1 MTAQAA
7 TLSGGTVRARGGV
20 ISTLRRLQRG
30 WLTLAAAVI
39 LLGFVLMAIF
49 APVIA
54 PYNPLE
60 MHFDDRFAPPSAQYW
75 FGTDESGRDIFSRVV
90 DGSRITMSVGFGS
103 IILSLLIG
111 LPLGLVAGF
120 AGGRVDSVI
129 MRILDGLFAFPII
142 ILALALVAAFGA
154 SITNLILA
162 IGILLSPRV
171 ARISRSTVLVQEQRD
186 YVLAARSIGS
196 PNNRILFR
204 TILPNCLSPIIV
216 DASLSIA
223 IAIKVEASLSF
234 LGLGVQVPYASWGSL
249 LSFGYLD
256 LTRAPWYAI
265 FPGLCIFLVVLSINL
280 VGDGVRDALE
290 PRLRHR

>member
-7 TLSGGTVRARGGV
+7 TLQARTVRSQGGPFEFV
-20 ISTLRRLQRG
+20 RRLRRG
-30 WLTLAAAVI
+30 WLTLVAAAI

-54 PYNPLE
+54 PYSPLE
-60 MHFDDRFAPPSAQYW
+60 MHFDDRFAPPSREYL

-103 IILSLLIG
+103 ILLSLLVG

-120 AGGRVDSVI
+120 VGGRVDSVI
-129 MRILDGLFAFPII
+129 MRVLDGLFAFPII
-142 ILALALVAAFGA
+142 VLALALVAAFGA
-154 SITNLILA
+154 SIPNLVFA
-162 IGILLSPRV
+162 IGILLAPRL
-171 ARISRSTVLVQEQRD
+171 ARITRATVLVQEQRD
-186 YVLAARSIGS
+186 YVLAARAMGA
-196 PNNRILFR
+196 PGGRMLFR

-234 LGLGVQVPYASWGSL
+234 LGLGVQVPHASWGSL

-256 LTRAPWYAI
+256 LGRAPWYAI

-290 PRLRHR
+290 PRLRQR